1 MQLMLCITAISM
13 SYFLQSELALAAIE
27 RVAGLAGKNDK
38 IAALKDAMA
47 DPPMPPETG
56 PGMILLFVV
65 AVLVQAV
72 WHAST
77 WPRFWFETAEE
88 KK

>member
-1 MQLMLCITAISM
+1 MITWYGFIVTLVLLYTGVAMYYFYLLLKRVVEM
-13 SYFLQSELALAAIE
+13 S
-27 RVAGLAGKNDK
+27 RVTPL
-38 IAALKDAMA
+38 
-47 DPPMPPETG
+47 MPPETG
-56 PGMILLFVV
+56 PGMALLFVL

-77 WPRFWFETAEE
+77 WPRFWFEAVEG

>member
-1 MQLMLCITAISM
+1 MITWYSLVVTLVLLYTGVAMYYFYLLLKRVVEM
-13 SYFLQSELALAAIE
+13 S
-27 RVAGLAGKNDK
+27 RVTPL
-38 IAALKDAMA
+38 
-47 DPPMPPETG
+47 MPPETG
-56 PGMILLFVV
+56 PGMALLFVV

-77 WPRFWFETAEE
+77 WPRFWFESVEE